1 MKPKTVIRTAA
12 DILMT
17 AALIF
22 LMGYHLWGDT
32 LHEWAGT
39 IMLVLFIAHHLLNA
53 RWHKALSKGKY
64 NAVRILTLT
73 VDVLVFISMLA
84 QMYSGIVMSRHVFDF
99 LPTSGGM
106 AMARRLHILG
116 AYWGFIFMSLHIGLH
131 WDMLMGIFRKASGIS
146 SGSKLRSRIMFCL
159 GLIIAGYGVWVMK
172 SRDFPTYLFLK
183 SEFVFLDYGEP
194 EILFCID
201 HIAVMGLWIFAAHYA
216 AKLFRKLQKGK
227 TEQK

>member
-53 RWHKALSKGKY
+53 HWHKALFKGKY
-64 NAVRILTLT
+64 NAVRILTLA

-99 LPTSGGM
+99 LPVNGGM
-106 AMARRLHILG
+106 AQARRLHILG

-201 HIAVMGLWIFAAHYA
+201 HITVMGLWIFAAHYA
-216 AKLFRKLQKGK
+216 AKLFRKPQKGK